1 MPEMYINNY
10 TLMGY
15 VTKVLL
21 GFVIKYTYFAGT
33 FPQFKNTF
41 LFIRII
47 RRLYKEV
54 DKLREFMEM
63 QYYNTMKRKFDLQ

>member
-1 MPEMYINNY
+1 MPEIRINNY

-21 GFVIKYTYFAGT
+21 GCVLKYTYFACT
-33 FPQFKNTF
+33 FPQFKNNF
-41 LFIRII
+41 PFIRVI

-54 DKLREFMEM
+54 DKL
-63 QYYNTMKRKFDLQ
+63 